1 MNKIKIFGDVL
12 LNIVASALPVI
23 MLQLLVF
30 PFLAKDIDTESYGL
44 MIAIY
49 SLLNIIPA
57 AIGTTLNNIRLLH
70 DSSYRK
76 LNIEGDFNIL
86 TFAGSI
92 ISIIGMILGFIYL
105 NNEFNIW
112 GILVFSIVS
121 IEMLVHDYL
130 IAEFRIKLNFKLIL
144 MDRIV
149 LSLGFLLGL
158 FLFTYTNIWYLP
170 FLIGYTANLIFAL
183 RYTSLWKESNR
194 KTTLFS
200 FITKESTYFLIST
213 LLLRLTTYADKLL
226 LYPLLGGNAVSIY
239 YAATILSK
247 VISLAIT
254 PLNSVMLSYLSKI
267 SNKPN
272 QLFWKTF
279 YASLVIC
286 ITGYFVSVFVSES
299 LLTLFYP
306 MFKNEAVQYV
316 YITSATTSL
325 NVLASIIQPFVLKY
339 ASMKFQIFI
348 NFSDVVLYT
357 IMSLFL
363 LTNFGLVGFCI
374 GVMLSRVVKVII
386 LLLVYLKTDVKI
398 LDLNEYQEGV

>member
-1 MNKIKIFGDVL
+1 MNKLKILGDVL
-12 LNIVASALPVI
+12 LNIVASALPII
-23 MLQLLVF
+23 MLQLFVF
-30 PFLAKDIDTESYGL
+30 PSLAKDIDTESYGL

-70 DSSYRK
+70 DLSYKK

-86 TFAGSI
+86 TFAGSL
-92 ISIIGMILGFIYL
+92 ISILGMILGFIYL
-105 NNEFNIW
+105 NG
-112 GILVFSIVS
+112 GINFLEIVIFSIISVE
-121 IEMLVHDYL
+121 ILIHDYL
-130 IAEFRIKLNFKLIL
+130 ISEFRIKLNFKLIL

-149 LSLGFLLGL
+149 LSLGFLIGL
-158 FLFTYTNIWYLP
+158 LLFNLTKNWHLP

-183 RYTSLWKESNR
+183 KYTTLWKEKNI
-194 KTTLFS
+194 KTTLFP
-200 FITKESTYFLIST
+200 FIMKESTYFLIST

-247 VISLAIT
+247 VVSLAIT

-272 QLFWKTF
+272 QLFWKVF
-279 YASLVIC
+279 YSSLLVC
-286 ITGYFVSVFVSES
+286 IIGYFASVYVSDS
-299 LLTLFYP
+299 LLRIFYP
-306 MFKNEAVQYV
+306 MFKEEAAQYI
-316 YITSATTSL
+316 YLTSATTSL

-339 ASMKFQIFI
+339 ASMKFQILI

-357 IMSLFL
+357 SLSL
-363 LTNFGLVGFCI
+363 LLLSLYGLVGFCF
-374 GVMLSRVVKVII
+374 GVMLSRIIKVVI
-386 LLLVYLKTDVKI
+386 LLLVYLKTDVTT
-398 LDLNEYQEGV
+398 LDLSEHQETV